1 MSRVRRG
8 DLPFFFFFFGL
19 LLGQK
24 SLESYK
30 HEKAING
37 DKCPIT
43 WLLTPFTFNI
53 LQGGKLGM
61 NEFEI
66 GWSKPNVSTL
76 QMCYKVFRNYACFV
90 TEFVAVKSQEL
101 DYSWALP

>member
-1 MSRVRRG
+1 MS
-8 DLPFFFFFFGL
+8 DNMAAYYTIYF
-19 LLGQK
+19 Q
-24 SLESYK
+24 YI
-30 HEKAING
+30 A
-37 DKCPIT
+37 
-43 WLLTPFTFNI
+43 
-53 LQGGKLGM
+53 GGKLGM

-101 DYSWALP
+101 DYSWALPWCVVIAIPCSLLQKDL